1 MLEKVRK
8 DKIRLYRKML
18 THVRKCLHEK
28 RDIDGKFNK
37 YRNALLKAPGF
48 IQLELDYVSD
58 GTKMYIWI
66 SVLEIEARIVFYHF
80 DAFFEVYMFAG
91 NTLQKLSWSTKHSTV
106 VKDVPEERVF
116 DLGNSL
122 V

>member
-58 GTKMYIWI
+58 GTKMYI
-66 SVLEIEARIVFYHF
+66 
-80 DAFFEVYMFAG
+80 
-91 NTLQKLSWSTKHSTV
+91 
-106 VKDVPEERVF
+106 
-116 DLGNSL
+116 
-122 V
+122 